1 MSQEPE
7 IKPTAPETTDKPQ
20 TSPADK
26 PGKKP
31 VVVYIMILFI
41 AAFLLMALSFFM
53 HQRSN
58 SEVLGELQNSVTTM
72 QEVQR
77 EQEKIMELQEEL
89 ASMQEELT
97 ALQEEADQ
105 QQSAAQANQEADAAA
120 MEALTSLYRLQ
131 QEYSARHYENCQ
143 EIIEEMERSGA
154 PSLLPQD
161 VGSGITPPGRALS
174 GAESRRGGSS
184 VSLHNWQRPV

>member
-7 IKPTAPETTDKPQ
+7 IKPTAPETADKPQ

-77 EQEKIMELQEEL
+77 EQEKIMELQEE
-89 ASMQEELT
+89 
-97 ALQEEADQ
+97 ADQ
-105 QQSAAQANQEADAAA
+105 QQSAAQAQQEADAAA

-161 VGSGITPPGRALS
+161 VGSGITPPDERYQELKAAVEDHL
-174 GAESRRGGSS
+174 
-184 VSLHNWQRPV
+184 

>member
-7 IKPTAPETTDKPQ
+7 IKPTVPETADKPQ

-105 QQSAAQANQEADAAA
+105 QQSAAQAQQEADAAA

-161 VGSGITPPGRALS
+161 VGSGITPPDERYQELKAAVEAHL
-174 GAESRRGGSS
+174 
-184 VSLHNWQRPV
+184 

>member
-1 MSQEPE
+1 
-7 IKPTAPETTDKPQ
+7 
-20 TSPADK
+20 
-26 PGKKP
+26 
-31 VVVYIMILFI
+31 
-41 AAFLLMALSFFM
+41 
-53 HQRSN
+53 
-58 SEVLGELQNSVTTM
+58 M

-105 QQSAAQANQEADAAA
+105 QQSAAQAQQEADAAA

-131 QEYSARHYENCQ
+131 QEYSARHYESCQ

-161 VGSGITPPGRALS
+161 VGSGITPPDERYQELKAAVEDHL
-174 GAESRRGGSS
+174 
-184 VSLHNWQRPV
+184 

>member
-7 IKPTAPETTDKPQ
+7 IKPTVPETADKPQ

-77 EQEKIMELQEEL
+77 EQEKIMELQEE
-89 ASMQEELT
+89 S
-97 ALQEEADQ
+97 DQ
-105 QQSAAQANQEADAAA
+105 QQSAAQAQQEADAAA

-131 QEYSARHYENCQ
+131 QEYSARHYESCQ

-161 VGSGITPPGRALS
+161 VGSGITPPDERYQELKAAVEDHL
-174 GAESRRGGSS
+174 
-184 VSLHNWQRPV
+184 

>member
-7 IKPTAPETTDKPQ
+7 IKPTAPETADKPQ

-72 QEVQR
+72 Q
-77 EQEKIMELQEEL
+77 
-89 ASMQEELT
+89 
-97 ALQEEADQ
+97 
-105 QQSAAQANQEADAAA
+105 
-120 MEALTSLYRLQ
+120 
-131 QEYSARHYENCQ
+131 
-143 EIIEEMERSGA
+143 
-154 PSLLPQD
+154 
-161 VGSGITPPGRALS
+161 
-174 GAESRRGGSS
+174 
-184 VSLHNWQRPV
+184 

>member
-1 MSQEPE
+1 
-7 IKPTAPETTDKPQ
+7 
-20 TSPADK
+20 
-26 PGKKP
+26 
-31 VVVYIMILFI
+31 
-41 AAFLLMALSFFM
+41 
-53 HQRSN
+53 
-58 SEVLGELQNSVTTM
+58 
-72 QEVQR
+72 
-77 EQEKIMELQEEL
+77 MELQEEL

-105 QQSAAQANQEADAAA
+105 QQSAAQAQQEADAAA

-161 VGSGITPPGRALS
+161 VGSGHHAARRALS

-184 VSLHNWQRPV
+184 VSLHNWQRPI

>member
-7 IKPTAPETTDKPQ
+7 IKPTAPETADKPQ

-105 QQSAAQANQEADAAA
+105 QQSAAQAQQDA

-161 VGSGITPPGRALS
+161 VGSGITPPDERYQELKAAVEDHL
-174 GAESRRGGSS
+174 
-184 VSLHNWQRPV
+184 

>member
-7 IKPTAPETTDKPQ
+7 IKPTVPETADKPQ

-31 VVVYIMILFI
+31 VVVYIMILLSPLFTDGPV
-41 AAFLLMALSFFM
+41 FLHAPAEQL
-53 HQRSN
+53 Q
-58 SEVLGELQNSVTTM
+58 VLGELQNSVTTM

-105 QQSAAQANQEADAAA
+105 QQSAAQAQQEADAAA
-120 MEALTSLYRLQ
+120 MEALTSP
-131 QEYSARHYENCQ
+131 
-143 EIIEEMERSGA
+143 I
-154 PSLLPQD
+154 PSTAGVQRQTLRKLPGD
-161 VGSGITPPGRALS
+161 
-174 GAESRRGGSS
+174 
-184 VSLHNWQRPV
+184 H